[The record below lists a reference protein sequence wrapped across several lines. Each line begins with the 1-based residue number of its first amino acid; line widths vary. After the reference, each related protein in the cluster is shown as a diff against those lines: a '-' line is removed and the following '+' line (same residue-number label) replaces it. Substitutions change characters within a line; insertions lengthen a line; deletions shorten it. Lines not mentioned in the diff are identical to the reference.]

1 MAQSNYSLL
10 AFVILIIFYCRKLI
24 RNYQARQVRLGPVL
38 KRNAGSYEQQAHKLF
53 AEQHGCLPP
62 PRIQNQRPWG
72 VDRLEQIF
80 RGDRESRLME
90 LFMFHFRQTGNTIEQ
105 VFIGTTAFD
114 TIEPANLEAM
124 LSTKFKGML
133 TTNTQLRH
141 CFLSHLTLNRLRH
154 GSTSRHH
161 VSHVW

>member
-1 MAQSNYSLL
+1 MS
-10 AFVILIIFYCRKLI
+10 R
-24 RNYQARQVRLGPVL
+24 PVL
-38 KRNAGSYEQQAHKLF
+38 ERNAGSYEQQAHKLF

-114 TIEPANLEAM
+114 TIEPANLEAL
-124 LSTKFKGML
+124 LSTKFKGTSTS
-133 TTNTQLRH
+133 TTNTQLYH
-141 CFLSHLTLNRLRH
+141 CSLSYLTSNRLRY